1 MTDVG
6 QSESGEKKKWDE
18 QRYEIN
24 MSRLGV
30 HVDLILQKVSRLLIP
45 QGINHSRRVQ
55 AYILYICMHCGG
67 ECVTLEHD
75 KSGKERSSNID
86 EGPVMASF
94 KSLT

>member
-24 MSRLGV
+24 MSRLSV
-30 HVDLILQKVSRLLIP
+30 YVDLSLQKVSHLLIP

-55 AYILYICMHCGG
+55 AYRPMYALRRR
-67 ECVTLEHD
+67 VRD
-75 KSGKERSSNID
+75 S
-86 EGPVMASF
+86 
-94 KSLT
+94 

>member
-6 QSESGEKKKWDE
+6 RSESEEKKKWDE

-24 MSRLGV
+24 MSGLGV

-55 AYILYICMHCGG
+55 AYMYALRKR
-67 ECVTLEHD
+67 VRD
-75 KSGKERSSNID
+75 S
-86 EGPVMASF
+86 
-94 KSLT
+94 